1 MAVFGDSLGFETVG
15 RRGCRE
21 HFPDTKVTGP
31 FSASRAFLLM
41 AIFFAKNEVPWSER
55 PEH

>member
-31 FSASRAFLLM
+31 FSASLVLF
-41 AIFFAKNEVPWSER
+41 S
-55 PEH
+55 